1 MTSGGITTGT
11 IAANGV
17 VFSYFECGT
26 GPLALCLHGFPDSAH
41 TWRHLLPLLADEG
54 FRAVAPFQRGYA
66 PTSVPA
72 DGYYQTGA
80 LSLDAIELHSALG
93 GDGDA
98 VIVGHDWGAVG
109 TYGAAVHAPDRWS
122 KVVALAVPP
131 AGAIAHAFASNVDQ
145 LKRSWYMFFF
155 QHPLADLVVP
165 GGDLAF
171 VDRLWSDWSPGF
183 DAAEDLALTKPSL
196 RDPANLQAALGY
208 YRAALGMG
216 PLDPALAE
224 VQAAGAAVPPQ
235 PTLYLHGA
243 TDGAIGAEVA
253 EIARPLV
260 TDNVSI
266 EILNGCGHFLHL
278 EKPEAVN
285 GRIVEFLT
293 S

>member
-1 MTSGGITTGT
+1 
-11 IAANGV
+11 
-17 VFSYFECGT
+17 
-26 GPLALCLHGFPDSAH
+26 
-41 TWRHLLPLLADEG
+41 
-54 FRAVAPFQRGYA
+54 
-66 PTSVPA
+66 
-72 DGYYQTGA
+72 
-80 LSLDAIELHSALG
+80 
-93 GDGDA
+93 
-98 VIVGHDWGAVG
+98 
-109 TYGAAVHAPDRWS
+109 
-122 KVVALAVPP
+122 
-131 AGAIAHAFASNVDQ
+131 
-145 LKRSWYMFFF
+145 
-155 QHPLADLVVP
+155 
-165 GGDLAF
+165 
-171 VDRLWSDWSPGF
+171 
-183 DAAEDLALTKPSL
+183 
-196 RDPANLQAALGY
+196 
-208 YRAALGMG
+208 MG